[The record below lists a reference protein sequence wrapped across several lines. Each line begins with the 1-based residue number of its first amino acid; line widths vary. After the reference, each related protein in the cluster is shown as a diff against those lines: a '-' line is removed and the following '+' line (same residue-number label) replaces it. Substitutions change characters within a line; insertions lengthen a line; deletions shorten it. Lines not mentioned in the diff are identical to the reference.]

1 MMTAQEFKQQFL
13 PHHKVL
19 YRVAYHLTG
28 NALDAEDLLQDLYL
42 KLWTKRNE
50 LPPEAQQQAYLVTM
64 IRHLYFDQCRQKHID
79 VSAELTD
86 EHDPPDGHDV
96 AQQIEDNDAASQ
108 MTQLID
114 QLPEKEQKVVRLRI
128 VDDRSYKE
136 IEDDTGL
143 TQTNIRTTISRARK
157 KLIDQFLKR
166 THKT

>member
-1 MMTAQEFKQQFL
+1 MTAQEFKQQFL
-13 PHHKVL
+13 PHHRVL

-64 IRHLYFDQCRQKHID
+64 IRHLYYDQCRQKHID
-79 VSAELTD
+79 VSAELID

-96 AQQIEDNDAASQ
+96 AQQIEDSDAASQ